1 MATLTSLPFILFLVV
16 VVTAIAENV
25 NVPYPLLLVITGLIV
40 GFIPGIP
47 SWHPPSDI
55 VLALF
60 LPPILFSAARLI
72 SWQDVKQHIGIITS
86 LSIFLVLFSA
96 IAIAWVLCWLIPGI
110 HFATGLILGAIIAP
124 TDVIAAHSILTK
136 MNVPRH
142 ITRTIKV
149 ESLFNDAC
157 GIVLYKSAL
166 LLAVGKSLTV
176 PEIGHQILFIGAGG
190 IMIGLLFAYISGI
203 IIKQFLSH
211 SENHLPII
219 MSLILAYVSYWF
231 AEKLG
236 ASGVLAVV
244 AAGLYHKKTERS
256 VSASIRIAEKT
267 VWDTLIFFLNG
278 LIFISIGTE
287 FPNYLHSV
295 SYLPI
300 KNLLMFS
307 FATIICLFI
316 LRLVWVGITIS
327 IDQHRWQMKTG
338 SFRQT
343 TKAWKK
349 SLIVSW
355 AGMRGLVSLALAI
368 ALPPL
373 TLSNPAVPI
382 REIIIFLTIITIL
395 FTLIAQGLSLR
406 PLIKILAV
414 SKNHEDD
421 MKKIRDVYQQLTEK
435 ALVRINSNDF
445 NPSHPDLNL
454 HAKDI
459 VVTHYNNRLRHAL
472 SPSKHLHHHKHAE
485 SLLAR
490 MLQFERDML
499 LKMRE
504 NDEIS
509 EEIYLKI
516 LLKLDR
522 DEVSFSPYK

>member
-1 MATLTSLPFILFLVV
+1 MTTLASLPFILFLVV
-16 VVTAIAENV
+16 VVTAVAENI

-40 GFIPGIP
+40 GFIPNIP

-72 SWQDVKQHIGIITS
+72 SWQDVKQHITIITS

-96 IAIAWVLCWLIPGI
+96 LAIAWMLCWLIPGI

-124 TDVIAAHSILTK
+124 TDVIAANSILTK

-142 ITRTIKV
+142 IIRTIKV

-157 GIVLYKSAL
+157 GIVLYKTAL
-166 LLAVGKSLTV
+166 LIAVGHTLSL
-176 PEIGHQILFIGAGG
+176 PEISHQVLFIGVGG
-190 IMIGLLFAYISGI
+190 IAIGLLFAYISGI

-244 AAGLYHKKTERS
+244 AAGLYHKQTERS
-256 VSASIRIAEKT
+256 VSASIRLAEKT

-287 FPNYLHSV
+287 FP
-295 SYLPI
+295 SYLQSVHYLPMS
-300 KNLLMFS
+300 KLLLFS
-307 FATIICLFI
+307 AATIFSLFL
-316 LRLVWVGITIS
+316 LRLAWVGVTIA
-327 IDQHRWQMKTG
+327 IDQYHWRVKSGRFGQPLI
-338 SFRQT
+338 S
-343 TKAWKK
+343 WKK

-355 AGMRGLVSLALAI
+355 AGMRGLVSLALAV
-368 ALPPL
+368 ALPSL
-373 TLSNPAVPI
+373 AATNQQVPMRDLI
-382 REIIIFLTIITIL
+382 VFLTIITIL
-395 FTLIAQGLSLR
+395 FTLLVQGLTLK
-406 PLIKILAV
+406 PLIKWLGV
-414 SKNHEDD
+414 SKNHEEDV
-421 MKKIRDVYQQLTEK
+421 KKMRDIYQHLTEK
-435 ALVRINSNDF
+435 ALHHIET
-445 NPSHPDLNL
+445 PDTHTLQSEASID
-454 HAKDI
+454 AKEI
-459 VVTHYNNRLRHAL
+459 VATHYQNRLRHAL
-472 SPSKHLHHHKHAE
+472 SPSKHPHHHKHAE

-490 MLQFERDML
+490 MLQFERDHL

-504 NDEIS
+504 QGEIS

>member
-16 VVTAIAENV
+16 VVTAIAENI
-25 NVPYPLLLVITGLIV
+25 NVPYPLLLVIAGLIV
-40 GFIPGIP
+40 GFIPNVP
-47 SWHPPSDI
+47 SWHPASDI

-72 SWQDVKQHIGIITS
+72 SWQDVKQHATIITS
-86 LSIFLVLFSA
+86 LSIFLVLVSA
-96 IAIAWVLCWLIPGI
+96 IGIAFMLCWLIPSI

-124 TDVIAAHSILTK
+124 TDVIAANNILTK

-142 ITRTIKV
+142 IIRTIKV

-166 LLAVGKSLTV
+166 LLAIGQSLTL
-176 PEIGHQILFIGAGG
+176 PGISHQILFIGAGG
-190 IMIGLLFAYISGI
+190 IAIGLLFAYISGI

-256 VSASIRIAEKT
+256 VSASIRLAEKT

-287 FPNYLHSV
+287 FPGYLHSV
-295 SYLPI
+295 SYLPLD
-300 KNLLMFS
+300 KLLLFS
-307 FATIICLFI
+307 AATIISLFL
-316 LRLVWVGITIS
+316 LRLTWVAVTIA
-327 IDQHRWQMKTG
+327 IDQHRWQIKSG
-338 SFRQT
+338 RAAERLIS
-343 TKAWKK
+343 WKK

-355 AGMRGLVSLALAI
+355 AGMRGLVSLALAV
-368 ALPPL
+368 ALPQL
-373 TLSNPAVPI
+373 TAADPHVPI
-382 REIIIFLTIITIL
+382 RDMIIFLTIITIL
-395 FTLIAQGLSLR
+395 FTLLAQGLSLQ
-406 PLIKILAV
+406 PLIKWLAV
-414 SKNHEDD
+414 SKNHDEDL
-421 MKKIRDVYQQLTEK
+421 KKIRNIYQQLTEE
-435 ALVRINSNDF
+435 ALEHINNAEL
-445 NPSHPDLNL
+445 HPVQSEAAAG
-454 HAKDI
+454 AKEI
-459 VVTHYNNRLRHAL
+459 VATHYHNRLRHTL
-472 SPSKHLHHHKHAE
+472 SPSHHPHHHKHAE
-485 SLLAR
+485 SLLSR
-490 MLQFERDML
+490 MLQFERDLL

-504 NDEIS
+504 QGDIS
-509 EEIYLKI
+509 EEVYLKI

>member
-1 MATLTSLPFILFLVV
+1 MTTLTSLPFILFIVV
-16 VVTAIAENV
+16 VVTAIAENI
-25 NVPYPLLLVITGLIV
+25 NVPYPLLLVIAGLVV
-40 GFIPGIP
+40 GFIPDMP
-47 SWHPPSDI
+47 SWHPPNDV

-72 SWQDVKQHIGIITS
+72 SWQDVRQHLTIITS
-86 LSIFLVLFSA
+86 LSVFLVLFSA
-96 IAIAWVLCWLIPGI
+96 IAIALLLCWLIPSIQFG
-110 HFATGLILGAIIAP
+110 TGLILGAIIAP
-124 TDVIAAHSILTK
+124 TDVIAANSILTK

-157 GIVLYKSAL
+157 GIVLYKTAL
-166 LLAVGKSLTV
+166 LLA
-176 PEIGHQILFIGAGG
+176 AGG
-190 IMIGLLFAYISGI
+190 SLALPAISHQVLFTGIGGITVGLLFAYISGI

-256 VSASIRIAEKT
+256 VSASIRLAEKT

-287 FPNYLHSV
+287 FPAYLRSV
-295 SYLPI
+295 SYLPLSE
-300 KNLLMFS
+300 LLLFS
-307 FATIICLFI
+307 VATIISLLL
-316 LRLVWVGITIS
+316 LRLVWVAVTIA
-327 IDQHRWQMKTG
+327 IDQYRWQRRSG
-338 SFRQT
+338 RLGQPLIS
-343 TKAWKK
+343 WKK
-349 SLIVSW
+349 SFIVSW

-368 ALPPL
+368 ALPQL
-373 TLSNPAVPI
+373 TSNPQLPVRDLI
-382 REIIIFLTIITIL
+382 VFLTIITIL
-395 FTLIAQGLSLR
+395 FTLLAQGLTLQ
-406 PLIKILAV
+406 PLIKWLSI
-414 SKNHEDD
+414 SKNHEEDL
-421 MKKIRDVYQQLTEK
+421 KKMRDIYQQLTEK
-435 ALVRINSNDF
+435 ALAHINT
-445 NPSHPDLNL
+445 PGAHPPYTDTN
-454 HAKDI
+454 AKEL
-459 VVTHYNNRLRHAL
+459 VETHYSNRLKHAL
-472 SPSKHLHHHKHAE
+472 SPIHHPHQHKHAE

-490 MLQFERDML
+490 MLQFERDLL

-504 NDEIS
+504 QGEIS

-522 DEVSFSPYK
+522 DEVSFSSYK

>member
-1 MATLTSLPFILFLVV
+1 MDTLASLPFILFMVV
-16 VVTAIAENV
+16 VVTAVAENI

-40 GFIPGIP
+40 GFIPNIP

-72 SWQDVKQHIGIITS
+72 SWQDVKQHAVIITS
-86 LSIFLVLFSA
+86 LSLFLVLFSA
-96 IAIAWVLCWLIPGI
+96 IAIAGILCWLIPNI

-124 TDVIAAHSILTK
+124 TDVIAANSILTK

-157 GIVLYKSAL
+157 GIVLYKTAL
-166 LLAVGKSLTV
+166 LLALGRSLTM
-176 PEIGHQILFIGAGG
+176 PGITHEILFIGIGG
-190 IMIGLLFAYISGI
+190 IAVGLLFAYITGI

-211 SENHLPII
+211 SENYLPII

-244 AAGLYHKKTERS
+244 AAGLYHKQTERS
-256 VSASIRIAEKT
+256 VSASTRLAEKT

-287 FPNYLHSV
+287 FPTYLHSV
-295 SYLPI
+295 SRLPLSKLI
-300 KNLLMFS
+300 LFS
-307 FATIICLFI
+307 VATIISLLV
-316 LRLVWVGITIS
+316 LRLLWVSATIG
-327 IDQHRWQMKTG
+327 IDQYFWQRRSG
-338 SFRQT
+338 RIGQPLIS
-343 TKAWKK
+343 WKK
-349 SLIVSW
+349 SFIVSW
-355 AGMRGLVSLALAI
+355 AGMRGLVSLALAV
-368 ALPPL
+368 ALPAL
-373 TLSNPAVPI
+373 AVGSSSLPV
-382 REIIIFLTIITIL
+382 RDLIIFLTIITIL
-395 FTLIAQGLSLR
+395 FTLLVQGLTLQ
-406 PLIKILAV
+406 PLIKWLAV
-414 SKNHEDD
+414 SKNHDEDV
-421 MKKIRDVYQQLTEK
+421 KKMQEIYQHLTEQ
-435 ALVRINSNDF
+435 ALQHINTVDAHSP
-445 NPSHPDLNL
+445 PSENTG
-454 HAKDI
+454 AKEL
-459 VVTHYNNRLRHAL
+459 VETHYKNRLRHAL
-472 SPSKHLHHHKHAE
+472 SPMHHSHQHDHAE

-490 MLQFERDML
+490 TLQFERDLL

-504 NDEIS
+504 QSEIS

-522 DEVSFSPYK
+522 DEVSFSTYK